1 MKVNRRRLH
10 ILAIS
15 GSIVISLHTRS
26 WAQTVAPGPACL
38 SVKGTVCPGDEVD
51 PAAFGP
57 GPTNATSTIASKAEV
72 SNGALSEATLLD
84 PQTYS
89 RVSWADVVSIRRGTN
104 IDSITYVGGTRSG
117 GGSGSATYDPFV
129 IAGAPC
135 ANVDNERR
143 CFRALANARKA
154 TSEFRWVDEFHMQYN
169 LGFRFLVGTKGD
181 RMVMDPRAM
190 FGTIDSPV
198 EAAWLLRATNIRRD
212 GSSFLALVTHVI
224 NDCPWTT
231 EPIVYTLDPN
241 GVVSERTRGPIETKN
256 VCT

>member
-1 MKVNRRRLH
+1 V
-10 ILAIS
+10 
-15 GSIVISLHTRS
+15 
-26 WAQTVAPGPACL
+26 GPNGRTEPSSNKC
-38 SVKGTVCPGDEVD
+38 S
-51 PAAFGP
+51 
-57 GPTNATSTIASKAEV
+57 TNECTSTIASKAEV
-72 SNGALSEATLLD
+72 SNGAVTDATLLD

-89 RVSWADVVSIRRGTN
+89 RVSWADVASIRRGAT

-143 CFRALANARKA
+143 CFRALANARKS

-181 RMVMDPRAM
+181 RIVVDPRAM

-224 NDCPWTT
+224 NDCPWTA
-231 EPIVYTLDPN
+231 EPIVYTLDSS
-241 GVVSERTRGPIETKN
+241 GVVSEKTRGPIETKN